1 MGKQRRNRAGLSQ
14 ADLDVLQEFA
24 RIYNAE
30 ALRKINRPHQLRQE
44 RMDMVVLA
52 QTLMEA
58 VTQGTQAITKQE
70 IEQANTPDVVTYTVE
85 VPSLTLDKD
94 KATQLAA
101 VISMTYATDIDLM
114 ADGNISFVFRFD
126 HMVEYLDDDADDN

>member
-1 MGKQRRNRAGLSQ
+1 MGEQRRNRTGLSQ
-14 ADLDVLQEFA
+14 ANLDVLQEFS
-24 RIYNAE
+24 RMYNAE
-30 ALRKINRPHQLRQE
+30 MLRQINRPHKLRQE
-44 RMDMVVLA
+44 RMDMVVMA

-58 VTQGTQAITKQE
+58 VAQGTQAITKQE
-70 IEQANTPDVVTYTVE
+70 IEPANSPDIVAYTVE

-114 ADGNISFVFRFD
+114 ANGNISFVFGFD
-126 HMVEYLDDDADDN
+126 HMMEYLDDAD